1 MIAREL
7 IRSRDIIPALRRV
20 SEYGRNSPNAAIA
33 GEVIEK
39 SNEKR
44 ATDAIFLWNDV
55 YVFVFTRNI
64 TLFLD

>member
-1 MIAREL
+1 M
-7 IRSRDIIPALRRV
+7 PALRRV

-39 SNEKR
+39 SSVKR
-44 ATDAIFLWNDV
+44 AIDAIFLWNDV